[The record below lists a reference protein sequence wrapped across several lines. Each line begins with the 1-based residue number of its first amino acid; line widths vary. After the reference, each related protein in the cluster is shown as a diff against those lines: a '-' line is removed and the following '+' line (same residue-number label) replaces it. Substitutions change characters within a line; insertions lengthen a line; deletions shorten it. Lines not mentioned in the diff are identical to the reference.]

1 MVSAG
6 TVAQDHRMPPAP
18 LPSGEAE
25 VLVRVTALDRRRHLL
40 LDLTQRD
47 FRIFEDKQE
56 QTIRYFS
63 SHTEEPLS
71 LGILIDDSRNTL
83 DEPDPPDWRL
93 LSQFVHQTL
102 GAGDEAFVATFDE
115 RTHFQTPWTANLSAL
130 DDALRASLAKTR
142 DRATA
147 LYDAIYTVCEER
159 FSGAPG
165 RRVLVVVSDSL
176 DDFSAR
182 PEQDV
187 LDMAQRTSTII
198 YPVLPWVDASGE
210 PLFRSTHFAELF
222 AGETGGMF
230 FTVVKPK
237 DLEKSLAGIR
247 ALANHYYV
255 VGYVPRRAP
264 RAAPQNRPAHKIK
277 VTCGR
282 RGSKIYAR
290 RGYPGTR

>member
-1 MVSAG
+1 MV
-6 TVAQDHRMPPAP
+6 R
-18 LPSGEAE
+18 
-25 VLVRVTALDRRRHLL
+25 VRVTVLDRHRHLL
-40 LDLTQRD
+40 LNLTQGD

-83 DEPDPPDWRL
+83 DEPDAPDWRL
-93 LSQFVHQTL
+93 LSQFVHQTI
-102 GAGDEAFVATFDE
+102 GAGDQAFVASFDE
-115 RTHFQTPWTANLSAL
+115 STRLRTPWTKDLGAL
-130 DDALRASLAKTR
+130 DDALRESLASTQ

-176 DDFSAR
+176 DDYSAR
-182 PEQDV
+182 PELDV
-187 LDMAQRTSTII
+187 LAMAQRTGTII
-198 YPVLPWVDASGE
+198 YPVLPWVEARGE

-222 AGETGGMF
+222 ADETGGIF
-230 FTVVKPK
+230 FTVVKPR

-247 ALANHYYV
+247 ELANHYYV
-255 VGYVPRRAP
+255 LGYVPRRAP
-264 RAAPQNRPAHKIK
+264 RAASHAAPVHQIK
-277 VTCGR
+277 VTCRR
-282 RGSKIYAR
+282 RGCKIYAR
-290 RGYPGTR
+290 RGYVASAR